1 MSVTVAS
8 IETFIV
14 SLPRD
19 VPYLGPLG
27 TGETANAKGYF
38 VRKGNRTVYPTT
50 DMSVLV
56 KATASDGTIGWGET
70 YGIAAP
76 QAVVALIDDLLA
88 PFVIGCDPREAATI
102 WQDLYDMQRVRGA
115 SGGYYGDALAGIDI
129 ALCDLACRIENV
141 PLSKW
146 LDGGPVDRIPAY
158 VSGLPKATLDER
170 IELARRF
177 VDDGYSGSQPRGPGR
192 CAEPNLP

>member
-1 MSVTVAS
+1 MSDDELWRA
-8 IETFIV
+8 
-14 SLPRD
+14 LPRD
-19 VPYLGPLG
+19 VPYLGPLAADEKVN
-27 TGETANAKGYF
+27 TKGYF

-76 QAVVALIDDLLA
+76 QAVVALIDELLA
-88 PFVIGCDPREAATI
+88 PFIIDRDPYEAATI

-129 ALCDLACRIENV
+129 ALCDLACRIDDV
-141 PLSKW
+141 PLAGW
-146 LDGGPVDRIPAY
+146 LGGGRVDRIPAY

-170 IELARRF
+170 LDSRLGILNARFGIFQPPARSRHLAL
-177 VDDGYSGSQPRGPGR
+177 VG
-192 CAEPNLP
+192 AEEA